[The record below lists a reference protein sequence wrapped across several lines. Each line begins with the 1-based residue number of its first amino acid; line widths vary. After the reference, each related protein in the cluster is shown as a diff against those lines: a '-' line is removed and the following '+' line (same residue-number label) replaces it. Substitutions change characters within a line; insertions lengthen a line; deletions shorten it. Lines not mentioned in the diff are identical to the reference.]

1 MTKSKV
7 ARRAIRNPKKGS
19 WEMKRDPLV
28 PVLVLL
34 MISACT
40 SSAAARQA
48 PTGDQAEL
56 FGRGTVVQIG
66 VVVKDIEKAAAA
78 YADFLGVA
86 VPKWTW
92 TDTEDKAHT
101 RFKGKPS
108 PARAKL
114 AFIELKNI
122 TLELIEPDSNP
133 STWREFL
140 DSKGEGVH
148 HIAFEIKQMDD
159 KIALLGNKAMP
170 LLQKGD
176 YEGGRYAY
184 IDGAAKLGL
193 ILELL
198 ENF

>member
-1 MTKSKV
+1 MKRTVLLLFVVSALALGTSSKGRV
-7 ARRAIRNPKKGS
+7 PEGQPEFFGRRAI
-19 WEMKRDPLV
+19 
-28 PVLVLL
+28 
-34 MISACT
+34 
-40 SSAAARQA
+40 
-48 PTGDQAEL
+48 
-56 FGRGTVVQIG
+56 VQIG
-66 VVVKDIEKAAAA
+66 VVVKDIEKASAA
-78 YADFLGVA
+78 YADLLGVA
-86 VPKWTW
+86 VPKWSW

-101 RFKGKPS
+101 QFKGKPS

-122 TLELIEPDSNP
+122 TLELIEPDRNP

-140 DSKGEGVH
+140 DTKGEGVH
-148 HIAFEIKQMDD
+148 HIAFEIKGMDD
-159 KIALLGNKAMP
+159 ETALLAKKGMS

-184 IDGAAKLGL
+184 IDGAANLGL

>member
-1 MTKSKV
+1 LEKEKEV
-7 ARRAIRNPKKGS
+7 N
-19 WEMKRDPLV
+19 
-28 PVLVLL
+28 
-34 MISACT
+34 
-40 SSAAARQA
+40 AARLVDFVFLLSLSGLCFAQIPA
-48 PTGDQAEL
+48 ARTPEGPAAL
-56 FGRGTVVQIG
+56 FSPGRIVQVG
-66 VVVKDIEKAAAA
+66 VVVKDIEKASAA
-78 YADFLGVA
+78 YAALLGVA
-86 VPKWTW
+86 APEWSW

-101 RFKGKPS
+101 QFRGKPS

-140 DSKGEGVH
+140 DAKGEGVH
-148 HIAFEIKQMDD
+148 HIAFEIKGMDE
-159 KIALLGNKAMP
+159 KIALLGKNGLP
-170 LLQKGD
+170 LIQKGD

-184 IDGAAKLGL
+184 IDGTARLGL

>member
-1 MTKSKV
+1 M
-7 ARRAIRNPKKGS
+7 KKTWLAG
-19 WEMKRDPLV
+19 LIIFV
-28 PVLVLL
+28 
-34 MISACT
+34 I
-40 SSAAARQA
+40 SSAAA
-48 PTGDQAEL
+48 PTAVSEGRTER
-56 FGRGTVVQIG
+56 FGQGTIVQIG
-66 VVVKDIEKAAAA
+66 VVVMDIEKASAA

-86 VPKWTW
+86 APKWFW

-101 RFKGKPS
+101 QFKGKPS

-114 AFIELKNI
+114 AFIELENI
-122 TLELIEPDSNP
+122 TLELIEPDKNP

-140 DSKGEGVH
+140 DTKGEGIH
-148 HIAFEIKQMDD
+148 HIAFEIKGMDD
-159 KIALLGNKAMP
+159 KTSLLAKKGMP

-176 YEGGRYAY
+176 YEGGCYAY

>member
-1 MTKSKV
+1 
-7 ARRAIRNPKKGS
+7 
-19 WEMKRDPLV
+19 MKRIL
-28 PVLVLL
+28 PVLLS
-34 MISACT
+34 ISAL
-40 SSAAARQA
+40 SFSLGSKAGAAED
-48 PTGDQAEL
+48 PPEL
-56 FGRGTVVQIG
+56 FGQGSVVQVG
-66 VVVKDIEKAAAA
+66 VVVKDIEKASAA
-78 YADFLGVA
+78 YADFLGVVA
-86 VPKWTW
+86 PKWSW
-92 TDTEDKAHT
+92 TDAEDKAHT

-122 TLELIEPDSNP
+122 TLELIEPDRNP

-140 DSKGEGVH
+140 DTKGEGVH
-148 HIAFEIKQMDD
+148 HIAFEIKGMDD
-159 KIALLGNKAMP
+159 KTALLEKKAMP

-184 IDGAAKLGL
+184 IDATAKLGL

>member
-1 MTKSKV
+1 LEKEKEV
-7 ARRAIRNPKKGS
+7 NPAR
-19 WEMKRDPLV
+19 LV
-28 PVLVLL
+28 DFVFLL
-34 MISACT
+34 SLSGLCFAQGPADRT
-40 SSAAARQA
+40 SE
-48 PTGDQAEL
+48 DQIGL
-56 FGRGTVVQIG
+56 LSQGRIVQIG
-66 VVVKDIEKAAAA
+66 VVVKNIEKASAA
-78 YADFLGVA
+78 YAGLLGTA
-86 VPKWTW
+86 VPEWSW

-101 RFKGKPS
+101 QFKGKPS

-140 DSKGEGVH
+140 DTKGEGVH
-148 HIAFEIKQMDD
+148 HIGFEIKGMDE
-159 KIALLGNKAMP
+159 KIALLGKKGMA
-170 LLQKGD
+170 LIQRGD

-184 IDGAAKLGL
+184 IDGTAKLGL

>member
-1 MTKSKV
+1 M
-7 ARRAIRNPKKGS
+7 
-19 WEMKRDPLV
+19 
-28 PVLVLL
+28 
-34 MISACT
+34 
-40 SSAAARQA
+40 
-48 PTGDQAEL
+48 
-56 FGRGTVVQIG
+56 FGQGTVVQVG
-66 VVVKDIEKAAAA
+66 VVVKDIEKAAVA

-86 VPKWTW
+86 VPPWFW

-101 RFKGKPS
+101 QFKGKPS

-122 TLELIEPDSNP
+122 TIELIEPDQNP

-140 DSKGEGVH
+140 DANGQGVH
-148 HIAFEIKQMDD
+148 HIAFEIKGMED
-159 KIALLGNKAMP
+159 KVTQLAKKGMP

-184 IDGAAKLGL
+184 IDGTAKLGL

-198 ENF
+198 ENR

>member
-1 MTKSKV
+1 M
-7 ARRAIRNPKKGS
+7 KKG
-19 WEMKRDPLV
+19 L
-28 PVLVLL
+28 LVLFS
-34 MISACT
+34 ISAL
-40 SSAAARQA
+40 SLGASFNGRI
-48 PTGDQAEL
+48 PEDQPGL
-56 FGRGTVVQIG
+56 FGQGTIVQVG
-66 VVVKDIEKAAAA
+66 VVVKDIEKASAA

-86 VPKWTW
+86 VPKWSW

-101 RFKGKPS
+101 QFKGKPS

-122 TLELIEPDSNP
+122 TLEFIEPDSNP

-140 DSKGEGVH
+140 DTKGEGVH
-148 HIAFEIKQMDD
+148 HIAFEIKGMD
-159 KIALLGNKAMP
+159 KKTALLTKKGMP

-184 IDGAAKLGL
+184 IDGAANLGL

>member
-1 MTKSKV
+1 M
-7 ARRAIRNPKKGS
+7 KKLY
-19 WEMKRDPLV
+19 LV
-28 PVLVLL
+28 SFFVFAGLF
-34 MISACT
+34 
-40 SSAAARQA
+40 SAAATSQVPEDKSR
-48 PTGDQAEL
+48 L
-56 FGRGTVVQIG
+56 FGQGNVLQVGI
-66 VVVKDIEKAAAA
+66 VVKDIAKAAAA

-86 VPKWTW
+86 VPQWFW
-92 TDTEDKAHT
+92 TDMEDKAHT
-101 RFKGKPS
+101 EFKGKPS

-122 TLELIEPDSNP
+122 TIELIEPDRNP

-140 DSKGEGVH
+140 DAAGEGVH
-148 HIAFEIKQMDD
+148 HIAFEIKGMEEKTAQLA
-159 KIALLGNKAMP
+159 KKGMP

-184 IDGAAKLGL
+184 IDGSAKLGL

>member
-1 MTKSKV
+1 
-7 ARRAIRNPKKGS
+7 
-19 WEMKRDPLV
+19 MKRLL
-28 PVLVLL
+28 PVLGFVFVFPFSSITKGR
-34 MISACT
+34 ISEE
-40 SSAAARQA
+40 Q
-48 PTGDQAEL
+48 PKL
-56 FGRGTVVQIG
+56 FGQGTVVQVA

-78 YADFLGVA
+78 YADFLGAA
-86 VPKWTW
+86 VPKWFW

-101 RFKGKPS
+101 QFKGKPS

-114 AFIELKNI
+114 AFIDLKNI
-122 TLELIEPDSNP
+122 TIELIEPDQNP

-140 DSKGEGVH
+140 DEKGEGVH
-148 HIAFEIKQMDD
+148 HIAFEIKGMDE
-159 KIALLGNKAMP
+159 KVALLGKKGMP

-184 IDGAAKLGL
+184 IDGTAKLGL

>member
-1 MTKSKV
+1 
-7 ARRAIRNPKKGS
+7 
-19 WEMKRDPLV
+19 MKRTV
-28 PVLVLL
+28 PVLFAIFALSL
-34 MISACT
+34 GTKTMGRIPEGQT
-40 SSAAARQA
+40 
-48 PTGDQAEL
+48 DL
-56 FGRGTVVQIG
+56 FGQGAIVQIG
-66 VVVKDIEKAAAA
+66 VVVKDIEKASAA
-78 YADFLGVA
+78 YADLLGVA
-86 VPKWTW
+86 VPKWSW
-92 TDTEDKAHT
+92 TDTADKAHT
-101 RFKGKPS
+101 QFKGKPS

-122 TLELIEPDSNP
+122 TLELIEPDTNP

-140 DSKGEGVH
+140 DTKGEGVH
-148 HIAFEIKQMDD
+148 HIAFEIKGMDD
-159 KIALLGNKAMP
+159 KTALLAKKGMS

>member
-1 MTKSKV
+1 MT
-7 ARRAIRNPKKGS
+7 II
-19 WEMKRDPLV
+19 MKRTL
-28 PVLVLL
+28 LVLFI
-34 MISACT
+34 ISAL
-40 SSAAARQA
+40 SFGANSEVRI
-48 PTGDQAEL
+48 PEDRPGL
-56 FGRGTVVQIG
+56 FGQGTIVQIG
-66 VVVKDIEKAAAA
+66 VVVKDIEKASAA

-86 VPKWTW
+86 VPRWSW
-92 TDTEDKAHT
+92 TDAEDKAHT
-101 RFKGKPS
+101 QFKGKPS

-140 DSKGEGVH
+140 DTKGEGVH
-148 HIAFEIKQMDD
+148 HIAFELEGIDNNT
-159 KIALLGNKAMP
+159 ALLEKKGMP

-184 IDGAAKLGL
+184 IDGTAKLGL

>member
-1 MTKSKV
+1 MTT
-7 ARRAIRNPKKGS
+7 I
-19 WEMKRDPLV
+19 MKRIL
-28 PVLVLL
+28 LVLFF
-34 MISACT
+34 ISALSLGT
-40 SSAAARQA
+40 SSEGR
-48 PTGDQAEL
+48 TLEDQPSL
-56 FGRGTVVQIG
+56 FGQGTVVQIG
-66 VVVKDIEKAAAA
+66 VVVKDIEKASAA

-86 VPKWTW
+86 VPKWFW
-92 TDTEDKAHT
+92 TDAEDKAHT
-101 RFKGKPS
+101 EFQGKPS

-122 TLELIEPDSNP
+122 TLELIEPDSNL

-140 DSKGEGVH
+140 DTQGEGVH
-148 HIAFEIKQMDD
+148 HIAFEIKGIDD
-159 KIALLGNKAMP
+159 KTALLGKKGMP

-184 IDGAAKLGL
+184 IDGTARLGL

>member
-1 MTKSKV
+1 MKKFLPILCF
-7 ARRAIRNPKKGS
+7 AIALPLCIISGDRIS
-19 WEMKRDPLV
+19 EDP
-28 PVLVLL
+28 
-34 MISACT
+34 AK
-40 SSAAARQA
+40 
-48 PTGDQAEL
+48 L
-56 FGRGTVVQIG
+56 FGQGTVVQVA
-66 VVVKDIEKAAAA
+66 VVVQDIEKAAAA
-78 YADFLGVA
+78 YADFLGTA
-86 VPKWTW
+86 VPKWSW

-101 RFKGKPS
+101 EFKGKPS

-122 TLELIEPDSNP
+122 TIELIEPDQNP

-140 DSKGEGVH
+140 DAKGEGIH
-148 HIAFEIKQMDD
+148 HIAFEIKGMDD
-159 KIALLGNKAMP
+159 KVALLEKKGMP

-184 IDGAAKLGL
+184 IDGTAKLGL

>member
-1 MTKSKV
+1 M
-7 ARRAIRNPKKGS
+7 KKLFLGMIIIS
-19 WEMKRDPLV
+19 VLWLGTSTRGQV
-28 PVLVLL
+28 PEDR
-34 MISACT
+34 S
-40 SSAAARQA
+40 
-48 PTGDQAEL
+48 EL
-56 FGRGTVVQIG
+56 FGQGTVVQVG

-78 YADFLGVA
+78 YADFLGVD
-86 VPKWTW
+86 VPKWFW

-101 RFKGKPS
+101 QFKGKPS

-122 TLELIEPDSNP
+122 TLELIEPDQNP

-140 DSKGEGVH
+140 DHRGEGVH
-148 HIAFEIKQMDD
+148 HIAFEIKGMDD
-159 KIALLGNKAMP
+159 KMTLLAKKGMP

-184 IDGAAKLGL
+184 IDGTAKLGL

>member
-1 MTKSKV
+1 
-7 ARRAIRNPKKGS
+7 
-19 WEMKRDPLV
+19 MKRDPLV